1 LLASRALASLASAT
15 ADASERHL
23 GRIAIRALPQTLFL
37 DDVAGKNPS
46 HCTPPYPEQ
55 DGISSS
61 ISTNIRRHLIT
72 VGVLCSRQ

>member
-1 LLASRALASLASAT
+1 
-15 ADASERHL
+15 
-23 GRIAIRALPQTLFL
+23 LPQTLFL